1 MSPGAFFTAR
11 ARRGRRC
18 SSVGVRVCVPEVVC
32 VCVVSCALLC
42 VSEMCVCVSHVR
54 EYVCVCL
61 MYACAM
67 CVSRLM
73 YVHVSVG
80 SVCVCL
86 MCMGVCVRM
95 SVPEACVCVL
105 PLPEESLH
113 SEVTLMVDGQNT
125 LRGATERQWG
135 FIADST
141 RE

>member
-11 ARRGRRC
+11 ARRGRRR

-95 SVPEACVCVL
+95 SVPEACVCL
-105 PLPEESLH
+105 AAARRKSP
-113 SEVTLMVDGQNT
+113 Q
-125 LRGATERQWG
+125 RGYFNGRWTKHIAWG
-135 FIADST
+135 NGKAMGVQFG
-141 RE
+141 